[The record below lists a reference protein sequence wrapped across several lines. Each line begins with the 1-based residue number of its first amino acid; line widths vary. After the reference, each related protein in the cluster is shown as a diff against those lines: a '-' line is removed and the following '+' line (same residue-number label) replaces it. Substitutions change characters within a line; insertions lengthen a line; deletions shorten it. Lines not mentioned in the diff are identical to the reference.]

1 MPVIESRIDVNGDAF
16 AANRAD
22 MLARIKA
29 FRDAEQRVRDNSERG
44 RAKFESRGQ
53 LMPRD
58 RLALLLDRGAPFV
71 ELSTLAGFER
81 HDDDGKENTS
91 GGGVI
96 TGIGFVSGLR
106 CVVLVHDAA
115 IKGGAIT
122 PGGLSKVLRAQD
134 IALINKLPVVVLAES
149 AGANLLYQSE
159 IFVVGGKTFAKQ
171 ARLSAAGIPQICVV
185 FGSSTAG
192 GAYLY
197 RSSKAALNAVVRSLA
212 ADLADR
218 SVTVV
223 AFHPG
228 WVSTDMGGHEA
239 PVTAAAS
246 VHGMR
251 EVIEK
256 LTLADSGRFLDYE
269 GTEIP
274 W

>member
-1 MPVIESRIDVNGDAF
+1 MPVIDSRIDVNGAPF
-16 AANRAD
+16 AENRAD
-22 MLARIKA
+22 MLARVAA
-29 FRDAEQRVRDNSERG
+29 FRAAEQRVRDNSERG

-71 ELSTLAGFER
+71 ELSTLAGYER
-81 HDDDGKENTS
+81 HDDDGKDNAS

-171 ARLSAAGIPQICVV
+171 ARLSAAGVHPLVRVIRCLLKTAVPMTAGAEGAGPASIEHRPHRSP
-185 FGSSTAG
+185 SSTCSG
-192 GAYLY
+192 
-197 RSSKAALNAVVRSLA
+197 
-212 ADLADR
+212 
-218 SVTVV
+218 VTVSPKCSPMAV
-223 AFHPG
+223 
-228 WVSTDMGGHEA
+228 
-239 PVTAAAS
+239 
-246 VHGMR
+246 R
-251 EVIEK
+251 
-256 LTLADSGRFLDYE
+256 
-269 GTEIP
+269 
-274 W
+274 